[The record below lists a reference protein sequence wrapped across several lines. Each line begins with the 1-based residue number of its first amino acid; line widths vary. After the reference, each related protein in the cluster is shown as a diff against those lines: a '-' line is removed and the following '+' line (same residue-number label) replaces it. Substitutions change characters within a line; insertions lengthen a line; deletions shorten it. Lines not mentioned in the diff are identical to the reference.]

1 MSDRDRDD
9 EDLAAVAEDLSQ
21 ELREL
26 REELESDRRDPPRGP
41 LGIPRPPRPRE
52 FARFADEVAIPG
64 LIAILEANVKLLEAL
79 QRAIRLADTERRTRE
94 RTGEVGAEAADRA
107 TEVGQGALERVQ
119 DGLEDLRS
127 AIEGNDAATD
137 RAGSDILADIE
148 ELESEISERIEDS
161 RGRRRSDRTNGAG
174 GNESETGGPGH
185 EDRKRER
192 GDGPE
197 VDVDAE
203 LDSLR
208 EQYGDDDEDDED
220 DES

>member
-1 MSDRDRDD
+1 MSDRERDD
-9 EDLAAVAEDLSQ
+9 EDLAAVAEDLSR

-26 REELESDRRDPPRGP
+26 REELESESREPPRGP
-41 LGIPRPPRPRE
+41 LGLPRPPRPRE

-107 TEVGQGALERVQ
+107 SEVGQGALERVQ

-137 RAGSDILADIE
+137 RAGSDILTDIE

-161 RGRRRSDRTNGAG
+161 GGQVRSDRTNGAG
-174 GNESETGGPGH
+174 GSESGTESDDRGDQGG
-185 EDRKRER
+185 ERE
-192 GDGPE
+192 DGPE

-208 EQYGDDDEDDED
+208 EQYGEDEDDED
-220 DES
+220 DEI